1 MTVVKEICIKEVIR
15 LMQDTL
21 KDERSYESNM
31 YTAKSIID
39 SLITTYEL
47 INK

>member
-21 KDERSYESNM
+21 ENERSYESNM